1 MDALEALERLIAK
14 HADSLAVVRVKVRVG
29 RTERRVGDP
38 IKHTSAEE
46 TIDALCE
53 LFDTFG
59 PNSYKVVFQNGA
71 SEALETMTIAW
82 DAVAPQQP
90 GTQLAAASRELSAAL
105 APAQSES
112 MDALIQ
118 AIRDQQEHNR
128 AREAALDE
136 RYVRFIELQ
145 QKTMEIQGKQ
155 VVDLTDALIESVGQV
170 VSAKLEAVEAAAEAV
185 AEQDRGGVIERAID
199 KGLDAFLMGK
209 SIDAGVPPEL
219 AGLMAKNPDLLKA
232 LSSPKAREFLGS
244 EHAAEVLKGLLN
256 PDGDTE

>member
-1 MDALEALERLIAK
+1 VDALEALERLIAK
-14 HADSLAVVRVKVRVG
+14 HADSLAVIRVKVRVG
-29 RTERRVGDP
+29 RTDRRVGDP
-38 IKHTSAEE
+38 INHTSAEE
-46 TIDALCE
+46 TIGALCE

-90 GTQLAAASRELSAAL
+90 GTQLAPSRELAA
-105 APAQSES
+105 AFSPAQSDG

-128 AREAALDE
+128 AREAALDD
-136 RYVRFIELQ
+136 RYVKLIELQ
-145 QKTMEIQGKQ
+145 QRTMEIHGKQ